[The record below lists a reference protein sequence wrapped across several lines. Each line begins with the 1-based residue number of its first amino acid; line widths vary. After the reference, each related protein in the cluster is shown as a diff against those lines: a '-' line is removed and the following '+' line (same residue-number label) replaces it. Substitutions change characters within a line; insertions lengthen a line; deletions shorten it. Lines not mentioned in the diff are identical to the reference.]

1 MQQGPRHLLWTPV
14 EVINNK
20 KMDPSKYFKQGSS
33 GYVQTAQAL
42 SVIDAAEKAGLKDE
56 AARMRSD
63 LEASV
68 IRAKESGWKDFSGF
82 DMQREVISKTLA
94 PQINAMATS
103 SAKAQEEQAKR
114 DQDIYKESK
123 NIEITANEIYRL
135 GGGVDQPIIDTI
147 DRALTEKDPI
157 GLAATR
163 NLLEQRL
170 SAQRIEQAKQMD
182 PAAIAKQQEIEAAN
196 EQKQRTI
203 ALIDKFIDK
212 KGAPKDILKR
222 STGFGEGVDRF
233 FGKMDFGVGSASD
246 ELVAQDELIR
256 GIVTDDVLETVQL
269 LKPASNTDIEAIK
282 ETRPGIATSPDQWAA
297 YLQSMRNV
305 LSKEVDSS
313 KIGEQMTPASTTTP
327 APTSAAPAQPNPQE
341 EEKIRNQK
349 RIDAANSVKTLFP
362 LRTPS
367 QQ

>member
-1 MQQGPRHLLWTPV
+1 
-14 EVINNK
+14 
-20 KMDPSKYFKQGSS
+20 MDPSKYFKQGSS

-114 DQDIYKESK
+114 DQEIYKESK
-123 NIEITANEIYRL
+123 NIEVTANEIYRL
-135 GGGVDQPIIDTI
+135 GGDVDQPTIETI
-147 DRALTEKDPI
+147 DRSLTEKDPV
-157 GLAATR
+157 GLAAVR
-163 NLLEQRL
+163 NMLEQRL

-182 PAAIAKQQEIEAAN
+182 PASIAKQQEMEAAN
-196 EQKQRTI
+196 AQKQRTI

-222 STGFGEGVDRF
+222 STGFGEGVGRF
-233 FGKMDFGVGSASD
+233 LGQTDVGIGSKSD

-282 ETRPGIATSPDQWAA
+282 ATRPGITTLPDQWAA

-305 LSKEVDSS
+305 LSQEVDPS
-313 KIGEQMTPASTTTP
+313 KFGEQTNPVATTPAS
-327 APTSAAPAQPNPQE
+327 TSAAPAQPNPQE

-367 QQ
+367 Q